1 MNYQIKRIT
10 ESNEDF
16 KQLVKEL
23 DKYLA
28 ITDQDEHDFYD
39 QFNSID
45 SLQNM
50 VVAYR
55 GKEAAGCGAFKE
67 FDNASTEI
75 KRMYVVQSE
84 RGTGLAKQILSDL
97 EKWSKSIG
105 YQYCILET
113 GKRQVEAVKF
123 YKKAGY
129 DIIPNYDQYI
139 GMENSLCFKKEL

>member
-39 QFNSID
+39 QFNSIE

-50 VVAYR
+50 IVAYR
-55 GKEAAGCGAFKE
+55 NEKPVGCGAFKE
-67 FDNASTEI
+67 FNDSSTEI